1 MLHVFTG
8 PAQFEHFRRAVKAHG
23 GCTFSPSAAA
33 VVLHCAPE
41 HIHQLIFRDELEAW
55 AYCAG
60 EGAAAEHYRVLIP

>member
-1 MLHVFTG
+1 
-8 PAQFEHFRRAVKAHG
+8 VKAHG
-23 GCTFSPSAAA
+23 GCIFSPSAAA